1 MKKIQPLSKMVSL
14 AMLFCSATITSYSV
28 SAKDSSDIYFF
39 EQEIPIVLSATRL
52 AQPQNEAPAAVSII
66 DRELIKL
73 SGAKSIPELF
83 RLVPGMHVGYF
94 RGNYPVVAYQGL
106 ASEHPQ
112 GVQVLIDGRSVY
124 SPLFGGVDWANLPL
138 VIEDIERIEVIR
150 GANGS
155 SFGSNAFQSVI
166 NITTSHAV
174 QTTGFQVKSTLGERN
189 YHRSLLRVGYDLDD
203 LNIRVSASH
212 IDDGGYGDNYDDSRQ
227 DIFNTRI
234 DYQAT
239 ANDTLQLSIGVVN
252 TLRQAKNPSDT
263 PDPFDPARQVEG
275 ANYSAHLKWEH
286 LTRDHQQFTTQFSY
300 TQQSS
305 KDKVRSIF
313 DSGISGINDVITQLD
328 YSQYYDRY
336 DIEFE
341 HQFKATDGVRVSWG
355 LGSRND
361 RVRIPLWIGSNKKFD
376 NSLQRLFSNIEW
388 QPLDKI
394 IINFGALWEHNQVSG
409 DDLSP
414 RVAINYLV
422 SSHHSFRLSASRAT
436 RVPVLAEERFHADLT
451 LEPVAIPGLLLTLPA
466 GRSTGG
472 LDAETVDSY
481 ELGYHGLF
489 FRNSLTV
496 DVKLFRNEYDKLIDT
511 SDIDTPIY
519 ITLNGA
525 PFPPFT
531 IDAGNEIKAF
541 DNLHYANINGY
552 EIELNY
558 RPDKNNL
565 LHIGYAYNH
574 VNVGQLSNNDIIN
587 TQRSVP
593 KDIFNMLLAH
603 TFDDGLWISTA
614 LYYTGSME
622 YLDSGNP
629 QGPMRRLDLNI
640 GQAIKLAQGHNV
652 EINLSLQLAL
662 DKNKDFLRQ
671 FNLDNRAFIEA
682 NYTFE

>member
-313 DSGISGINDVITQLD
+313 DSGIPGINDVITQLD